1 MPVYVEIV
9 LINLI
14 FYIKY
19 ATIGNVM
26 IDNSVVSTIPRL
38 QIELSKPQSID
49 IITAILPFGIPN
61 INTMIPESTGS
72 R

>member
-38 QIELSKPQSID
+38 QIELSKP
-49 IITAILPFGIPN
+49 
-61 INTMIPESTGS
+61 
-72 R
+72 

>member
-19 ATIGNVM
+19 ATIGSVMIDKSQCQIRYATIGNVM
-26 IDNSVVSTIPRL
+26 IDNSVVSTIPLL
-38 QIELSKPQSID
+38 QIELSKP
-49 IITAILPFGIPN
+49 
-61 INTMIPESTGS
+61 
-72 R
+72 

>member
-1 MPVYVEIV
+1 MIFWCYPQDGLYFYILSTIYGYIMPVYVEIV

-38 QIELSKPQSID
+38 QIELSKP
-49 IITAILPFGIPN
+49 
-61 INTMIPESTGS
+61 
-72 R
+72 